1 MSGIYIRFT
10 APKSGK
16 ASAANINYITRQ
28 NASGADEHA
37 INLHNLDELKGE
49 DYRETTTNL
58 KAFAEMR
65 LNDEA
70 TRTKRGAGEA
80 RTHYRAILSFDRQ
93 ENTIKAGELAKEWL
107 KQNFPDARACA
118 VVHQNTKNT
127 HIHLWVDCRKI
138 DDRKIH
144 TDNKTFKNL
153 DTTWAKIYAKEYG
166 EHYLKDHIDKKQES
180 KKFKQDYRKAKAEGK
195 TTPAAPPRQRQN
207 KIQSSKQQERTSYGF
222 TKQSGT
228 RDDQRAIAVRP
239 IARRRREQDISRAVS
254 ANDGAAR
261 AANQAAR
268 DANNTLQGI
277 KGTRSSVEHARSAG
291 QRGDA
296 AVGAGKRDLS
306 ETVRTIEET
315 RQKVNDLGRE
325 HKIKDR

>member
-28 NASGADEHA
+28 NASGADDHA
-37 INLHNLDELKGE
+37 INLHNLDQLKGE

-70 TRTKRGAGEA
+70 TRTKRGAGEP

-107 KQNFPDARACA
+107 KENFPDARACA

-127 HIHLWVDCRKI
+127 HLHIWVDSRKL

-144 TDNKTFKNL
+144 VDNKTFKNL
-153 DTTWAKIYAKEYG
+153 DKSWAQIYAREYG

-180 KKFKQDYRKAKAEGK
+180 KKFKQEYRKAKAEGRA
-195 TTPAAPPRQRQN
+195 TPPAPPRQRQN
-207 KIQSSKQQERTSYGF
+207 KIQNSKQQERTTYGF
-222 TKQSGT
+222 NKQSGAGN
-228 RDDQRAIAVRP
+228 DQRAIAVRP
-239 IARRRREQDISRAVS
+239 TAMRGTKQDIDKSTQ
-254 ANDGAAR
+254 
-261 AANQAAR
+261 AANEATSESIDALQQAKNLHHRFSAVR
-268 DANNTLQGI
+268 RASDRANGDFSDTLHEIKNTR
-277 KGTRSSVEHARSAG
+277 TRFAE
-291 QRGDA
+291 
-296 AVGAGKRDLS
+296 
-306 ETVRTIEET
+306 
-315 RQKVNDLGRE
+315 LGRGNE
-325 HKIKDR
+325 RIVKEQQSNGKPDRNK